1 MKKTIGLKFGGK
13 KRIDV
18 LIGEQVI
25 PTDQTV
31 ENGGRGA
38 APEPFQLFLASIAAC
53 AGIYA
58 LEFCLN
64 RGISTEGM
72 KLTMECERDQKLKR
86 YTSMSIHLKL
96 PEGFPEKF
104 QKAIIRSMNLCT
116 VKKHIIVPPEFTI
129 TAGN

>member
-96 PEGFPEKF
+96 PEGFPENF
-104 QKAIIRSMNLCT
+104 QKAIIRSMDLCT